1 MKYDICETSL
11 NIWNMHGSMTNQ
23 ILDILHFTLQ
33 RKAHVTN
40 HAGKVLQRMEAVV
53 ELEKILRKL
62 LLPDNNLIQ
71 QVRKRRSSFEQITNI
86 KQAFNIYRDQ
96 FRISAC

>member
-23 ILDILHFTLQ
+23 ILDILHFT
-33 RKAHVTN
+33 HVTN

-53 ELEKILRKL
+53 ELEKILQKL